1 MNASPTNFSPIT
13 ALSPLDGR
21 YAAKLALLRPIM
33 SEHGYMQ
40 RRVQVEVSW
49 FIALSDAGFA
59 EFKPLTT
66 GARAYLLGLVKN
78 FSEADS
84 TAIKEIEK
92 TTNHDVKAVEYW
104 IKAKFEARPE
114 LEKAAEFVHFACTS
128 EDINNTSHA
137 LQLRSGRDQ
146 VLLPGL
152 DRIILKLREM
162 AHLYAAVPM
171 LSRTHGQT
179 ASPTTVGKELANV
192 LVRLQAA
199 AERIASVKIL
209 AKMNGAVGNYN
220 AHLAAWPGFDW
231 EAFSRNVIE
240 TPEPVGLGLT
250 FQPYSIQIEPHDY
263 MAELFDAV
271 ARANTILIDLSRD
284 IWGYV
289 SLGYFKQRLKA
300 GEIGSSTMPHKVNP
314 IDFENAEGNLGL
326 ANALL
331 RHLSEKLPI
340 SRWQRDLTDST
351 VLRNIGVA
359 MGYATLAYMSLLT
372 GLNKL
377 ELNEAALAEDLD
389 AASAPPPRPPP
400 RPALAQLGRQAL
412 ALGSLLLGHLNFL
425 GATAAACGE
434 LLLRPRQLR
443 PRELTVQLEQT
454 GLNAIPVVSLVTLL
468 IGVVITYLLGLQAE
482 KYGANIFV
490 VDGVGIGATRE
501 FAPIIVAIIVAGRSG
516 AAFTAQLGS
525 MRLTEEIDAIR
536 TLGLSAMQVLV
547 VPRVLALML
556 TLPLLVFVG
565 DVASLVGAMLVAG
578 PMLGITPA
586 AFLARLREALDISH
600 VLVGLAKAPVFALA
614 IAVIGTRMGMTVGR
628 DTGAV
633 GAATTSTVVQSIV
646 AVILLDAGFA
656 LLMQALEW

>member
-1 MNASPTNFSPIT
+1 MQETPASPWF
-13 ALSPLDGR
+13 
-21 YAAKLALLRPIM
+21 
-33 SEHGYMQ
+33 H
-40 RRVQVEVSW
+40 VQ
-49 FIALSDAGFA
+49 
-59 EFKPLTT
+59 T
-66 GARAYLLGLVKN
+66 
-78 FSEADS
+78 
-84 TAIKEIEK
+84 
-92 TTNHDVKAVEYW
+92 
-104 IKAKFEARPE
+104 
-114 LEKAAEFVHFACTS
+114 
-128 EDINNTSHA
+128 
-137 LQLRSGRDQ
+137 
-146 VLLPGL
+146 
-152 DRIILKLREM
+152 
-162 AHLYAAVPM
+162 
-171 LSRTHGQT
+171 
-179 ASPTTVGKELANV
+179 
-192 LVRLQAA
+192 QA
-199 AERIASVKIL
+199 
-209 AKMNGAVGNYN
+209 
-220 AHLAAWPGFDW
+220 
-231 EAFSRNVIE
+231 
-240 TPEPVGLGLT
+240 
-250 FQPYSIQIEPHDY
+250 
-263 MAELFDAV
+263 
-271 ARANTILIDLSRD
+271 
-284 IWGYV
+284 
-289 SLGYFKQRLKA
+289 
-300 GEIGSSTMPHKVNP
+300 
-314 IDFENAEGNLGL
+314 
-326 ANALL
+326 
-331 RHLSEKLPI
+331 
-340 SRWQRDLTDST
+340 
-351 VLRNIGVA
+351 GVA
-359 MGYATLAYMSLLT
+359 ILRLAGDWRLAQLA
-372 GLNKL
+372 
-377 ELNEAALAEDLD
+377 EIEAALSGLALPAGTTVDGCALTRIDSAAALVLLRALQQAGCGLLGEACAWAGFDAAHARIVD
-389 AASAPPPRPPP
+389 QVRRHVAASAPPPRPPP